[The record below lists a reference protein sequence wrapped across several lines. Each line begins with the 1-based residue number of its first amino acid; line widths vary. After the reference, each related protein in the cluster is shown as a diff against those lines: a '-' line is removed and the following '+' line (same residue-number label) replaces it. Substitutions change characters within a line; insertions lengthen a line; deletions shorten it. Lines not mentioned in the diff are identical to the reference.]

1 MGLRQSKKDKT
12 RLQLLEVALELFGR
26 QGFEATTINEIA
38 AAVEVSSRTLLR
50 YFPTK
55 EDIVVS
61 WVEESMSTFLAS
73 VQHRVAREP
82 AHIALIA
89 SSRELLGL
97 YELRKD
103 FYLALERAI
112 AASPQVSARKHEMTA
127 NLAERI
133 ALIIKPAPSANA
145 YEDNLQGIIL
155 PNVIFSIIRV
165 VISQWAH
172 SNGETDLQ
180 ALFSKALELVSFSPV
195 HHDS

>member
-55 EDIVVS
+55 EDIIVS
-61 WVEESMSTFLAS
+61 WVEESMSTFLTS
-73 VQHRVAREP
+73 VQNRVAREP

-89 SSRELLGL
+89 SARELLDIYG
-97 YELRKD
+97 LRKD
-103 FYLALERAI
+103 FYLSLERAI
-112 AASPQVSARKHEMTA
+112 AASPQISARKHEMTSI
-127 NLAERI
+127 LAEEI
-133 ALIIKPAPSANA
+133 SLIIKSNTS
-145 YEDNLQGIIL
+145 DNSHDKNLTSLIL
-155 PNVIFSIIRV
+155 PNVIFSILRV
-165 VISQWAH
+165 VITQWAR

-180 ALFSKALELVSFSPV
+180 EDFTKAINFVRFSQVPD
-195 HHDS
+195 HY